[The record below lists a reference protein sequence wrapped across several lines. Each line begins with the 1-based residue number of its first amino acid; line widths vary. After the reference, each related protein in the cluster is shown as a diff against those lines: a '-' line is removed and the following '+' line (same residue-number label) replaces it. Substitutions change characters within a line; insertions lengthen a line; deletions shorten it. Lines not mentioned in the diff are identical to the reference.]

1 MPLTACFG
9 LWHGMEGAEYVQG
22 LFYGQV
28 CRNKVPTRG
37 MVGFAT
43 TGCMK
48 VSGLGFGLVFGVV
61 LGQWSALGC
70 LFLVS
75 RSALQALNR
84 KKYIGVS
91 GHFDT
96 HQEHSPP
103 KTIAQIVQNSWG
115 QTCTRT
121 RGSNKHAIPKKLSM
135 SEKKPFLYQQRSP
148 SWSY

>member
-9 LWHGMEGAEYVQG
+9 RWHGTEGAEYVQG

-43 TGCMK
+43 TGCMT
-48 VSGLGFGLVFGVV
+48 VGLGFGLVFGVV
-61 LGQWSALGC
+61 LGQWSALVA
-70 LFLVS
+70 LSLAF
-75 RSALQALNR
+75 RSALRALNR

-96 HQEHSPP
+96 RLEHSPP
-103 KTIAQIVQNSWG
+103 KTIAQIVKHSRVSSKRMSYNPTWG
-115 QTCTRT
+115 CNEP
-121 RGSNKHAIPKKLSM
+121 SFAEKKLCLT
-135 SEKKPFLYQQRSP
+135 EKKLFFC
-148 SWSY
+148 